1 MMMKFQARLKETMC
15 DVYIYIYMEGQ
26 FSHNKHNFSWCLTC
40 VILHGRSVGQK
51 CNFGLVHLY
60 VDNSVN
66 NAFLERTTKGVN

>member
-1 MMMKFQARLKETMC
+1 
-15 DVYIYIYMEGQ
+15 MEGQ